1 MKNTNSVLSS
11 HLTVM
16 LDDLNNVLEDVR
28 ILTELLEDLKSDS
41 IPDD

>member
-1 MKNTNSVLSS
+1 MNNPSSVLDA

-28 ILTELLEDLKSDS
+28 ILTELLENLRSDS

>member
-1 MKNTNSVLSS
+1 MKNTNTVLSS

-28 ILTELLEDLKSDS
+28 ILTELLEDLRSDS

>member
-1 MKNTNSVLSS
+1 MNNPSGVLDA

-28 ILTELLEDLKSDS
+28 ILTELLENLRSDS